1 MLVTKYPLI
10 DSCEHELSNWLIS
23 GGIDTTKLVMNT
35 LPGGERQLVAACPIA
50 AGENILTLPESHLM
64 SAAKAKQSALGK
76 KISEAG
82 LNHHSAHSFL
92 AAYILQE
99 RQSKDSFWS
108 LYLDA
113 LPADFNHVPLFYSA
127 DELLLL
133 QSSPVVEMALNRRF
147 SLEQDYNQ
155 LKTIDDFKDYTLLDY
170 MWARTAINTRCF
182 SLNGD
187 VVMAPFM
194 DFANHESHPNA
205 VWGAGEDN
213 ASLELV
219 CREDIA
225 PGEEVSIS
233 YGSKSNRR
241 FYGSYGFV
249 REDDAFNCALI
260 TLALNPGDPL
270 FNEKMNLLGIG
281 NASLDFDIGA
291 NEEHGFLQVMK
302 FLRISTAS
310 QLQTDDSFYDHPQTK
325 VSELVALEAFLS
337 GARQML
343 ALYDLPVSSAAEAT
357 ISAMNRENSRKFIAQ
372 EKQTLNSYVL
382 LASTAITLLTHGNS
396 LQYLKQD
403 IETNYQADLL
413 ALVEA
418 PAQTNEAE
426 EE

>member
-1 MLVTKYPLI
+1 MLVTKYPVI
-10 DSCEHELSNWLIS
+10 NSSEHELSNWLIS
-23 GGIDTTKLVMNT
+23 AGIDTTKLVMNT
-35 LPGGERQLVAACPIA
+35 LPDGERRLVAACPIS
-50 AGENILTLPESHLM
+50 AGEKILTLPESHLM
-64 SAAKAKQSALGK
+64 SAAEARQSVIGE

-99 RQSKDSFWS
+99 RQGKDSFWS

-133 QSSPVVEMALNRRF
+133 KSSPVLEMALNRRF
-147 SLEQDYNQ
+147 TLEQDYNQ
-155 LKTIDDFKDYTLLDY
+155 LKVIEEFNDYSLLDY

-194 DFANHESHPNA
+194 DFANHEPQPNA
-205 VWGAGEDN
+205 RWRAGEDK
-213 ASLELV
+213 ASLQLV
-219 CREDIA
+219 CQENIA
-225 PGEEVSIS
+225 PGEEITIS

-249 REDDAFNCALI
+249 RADDSYNCARI

-270 FNEKMNLLGIG
+270 LNEKMGLLAIRDT
-281 NASLDFDIGA
+281 SFDFDIGA

-310 QLQTDDSFYDHPQTK
+310 QLLENDRAYDRPMTK
-325 VSELVALEAFLS
+325 TGELVALEAFLS
-337 GARQML
+337 CTRQML
-343 ALYDLPVSSAAEAT
+343 AMYDLPSTQAAEAS
-357 ISAMNRENSRKFIAQ
+357 ISAMNRENSEMFLAQ
-372 EKQTLNSYVL
+372 EKHTLNSYVL

-396 LQYLKQD
+396 LQYLRQD
-403 IETNYQADLL
+403 IETDYQADLL
-413 ALVEA
+413 ALVQA
-418 PAQTNEAE
+418 PA
-426 EE
+426 